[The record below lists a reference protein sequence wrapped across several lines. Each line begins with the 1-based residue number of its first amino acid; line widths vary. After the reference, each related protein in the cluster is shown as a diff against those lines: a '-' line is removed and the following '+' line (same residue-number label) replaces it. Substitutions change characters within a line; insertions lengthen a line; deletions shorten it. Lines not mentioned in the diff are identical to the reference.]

1 MYVKLNSEVLLIS
14 LTKGTIIFVML
25 LLLGFTIISD
35 EFKSEDTKITE
46 GFNKKD
52 SSSFVDSA
60 ASPVKESILRFTDK
74 GKMLASWYGPKF
86 NGKETANGE
95 LFDEMAFTAASKTLP
110 FGTLLK
116 LTNPRN
122 NKSVMVRINDR
133 GPYCY
138 SRELDLSKGA
148 ALSLGMIKKGV
159 LKLKVE
165 EVTLS
170 DENHP
175 LIALN

>member
-1 MYVKLNSEVLLIS
+1 
-14 LTKGTIIFVML
+14 ML
-25 LLLGFTIISD
+25 LLLGFTIISE
-35 EFKSEDTKITE
+35 EFKPENTKISE
-46 GFNKKD
+46 GLIKKD
-52 SSSFVDSA
+52 SSSFIDS
-60 ASPVKESILRFTDK
+60 SSSSNRESIIKFIDK

-86 NGKETANGE
+86 NGRKTANGE
-95 LFDEMAFTAASKTLP
+95 VFDEMAFTAASKTLP

-122 NKSVMVRINDR
+122 NKSVIVRINDR
-133 GPYCY
+133 GPYFY

-170 DENHP
+170 DENNP
-175 LIALN
+175 LLALK